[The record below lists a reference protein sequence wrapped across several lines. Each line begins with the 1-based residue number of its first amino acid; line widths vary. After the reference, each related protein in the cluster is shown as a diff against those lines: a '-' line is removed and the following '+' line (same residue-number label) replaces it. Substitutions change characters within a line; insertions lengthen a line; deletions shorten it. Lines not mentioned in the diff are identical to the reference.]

1 MDNIDFAQDIDT
13 KCLKAHKRGNLVVN
27 MSCLLFSHHS
37 VSSYNNGFYFV
48 IYTTI
53 HVITCLFLKIL
64 NYNM

>member
-13 KCLKAHKRGNLVVN
+13 KRDNLEVN

-37 VSSYNNGFYFV
+37 VFSYNNGFYFV
-48 IYTTI
+48 IYTNV
-53 HVITCLFLKIL
+53 HVITTLFLKIL